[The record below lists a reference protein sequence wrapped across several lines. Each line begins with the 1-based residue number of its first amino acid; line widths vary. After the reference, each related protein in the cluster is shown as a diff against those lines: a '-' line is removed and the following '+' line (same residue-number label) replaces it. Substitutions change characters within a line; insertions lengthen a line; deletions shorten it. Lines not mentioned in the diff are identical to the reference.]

1 MTNQGRWLETIYS
14 TVNYTVISIGDDYAV
29 EYDCGTSFLGVTNY
43 CIHVMSRTRE
53 MDADLFQS
61 LIDEAEKM
69 GLNTEGLP
77 VKMTLQE
84 GC

>member
-1 MTNQGRWLETIYS
+1 M
-14 TVNYTVISIGDDYAV
+14 ISIGDDYAV
-29 EYDCGTSFLGVTNY
+29 EYDCGTSFGITNY

-53 MDADLFQS
+53 MDPALFES
-61 LIDEAEKM
+61 LIEEAEKM